1 VCAAAIPRP
10 ELSDG
15 VVALRPLRLQDADV
29 KATWGQD
36 ADIVRWTGVPA
47 GDTRASALAYV
58 AAAEESRR
66 AGRSIAL
73 AIVDARSA
81 GLIGACDIRRPEP
94 RDPQLAEITVLLSRA
109 ARGRGL
115 ASRALVL
122 LIDWGVRDL
131 EMQRIQAVVHPQ
143 NARSIALFERL
154 GFQREGLLRGL
165 RPRATG
171 REDRILFAMLAD
183 DWPRQAVADARPGE
197 PASA

>member
-1 VCAAAIPRP
+1 MIPEP

-15 VVALRPLRLQDADV
+15 VVLLRPLRAEEAAT

-47 GDTRASALAYV
+47 GDTHAGALEYI

-73 AIVDARSA
+73 AIVDVQSARV
-81 GLIGACDIRRPEP
+81 IGSCDLRRPEP
-94 RDPQLAEITVLLSRA
+94 RDPALGEVTILMARA

-115 ASRALVL
+115 ATRALAL
-122 LIDWGVRDL
+122 LVEWGVREL
-131 EMQRIQAVVHPQ
+131 GMQRIQAVVHPE

-154 GFQREGLLRGL
+154 GFEREGLLRRL

-171 REDRILFAMLAD
+171 REDRILYAVLAD
-183 DWPRQAVADARPGE
+183 EWRL
-197 PASA
+197 PASDAG